1 MVSFTPDM
9 TYMPVTPT
17 QFEGLTNELLVEFN
31 KLADPQAL
39 DAEFFAEVLM
49 GALHSVERGTSWISK
64 SKVFDSCVNKIS
76 NRLTFKIVEE
86 MHKRKLEQEEQK
98 QTLVESEDDFTNEP
112 LPTH

>member
-1 MVSFTPDM
+1 MASFNQDM
-9 TYMPVTPT
+9 TYMPVTPM
-17 QFEGLTNELLVEFN
+17 QFETLTNELLTEFN

-49 GALHSVERGTSWISK
+49 GALHSVERGTSWVSK
-64 SKVFDSCVNKIS
+64 SKVFDCCVNKIS

-86 MHKRKLEQEEQK
+86 MHKRKLEAQEQNK
-98 QTLVESEDDFTNEP
+98 TLDESEDDFSNEQ